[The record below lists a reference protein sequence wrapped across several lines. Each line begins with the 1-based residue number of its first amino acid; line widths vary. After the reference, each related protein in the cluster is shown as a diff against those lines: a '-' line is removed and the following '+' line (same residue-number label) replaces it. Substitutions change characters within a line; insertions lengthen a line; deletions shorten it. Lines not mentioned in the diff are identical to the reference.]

1 MLEPPT
7 RYWSCPSCVAQH
19 VSHEARPHL
28 PMHPCP
34 GQAGMM
40 VPYVEAHPGRLQRR
54 ADRRHHRLIERGDYA
69 GSEKGL
75 RRTVDGRLVMAV
87 HTERPDGSH
96 DTCVF
101 PAMAT
106 ADPIPR

>member
-1 MLEPPT
+1 M
-7 RYWSCPSCVAQH
+7 
-19 VSHEARPHL
+19 

-34 GQAGMM
+34 GQRGMM
-40 VPYVEAHPGRLQRR
+40 VPYVEAYPGRLVKA
-54 ADRRHHRLIERGDYA
+54 ADRRHHRLIERGDYV
-69 GSEKGL
+69 GGEVGL
-75 RRTVDGRLVMAV
+75 RRTVDGRPVMAV